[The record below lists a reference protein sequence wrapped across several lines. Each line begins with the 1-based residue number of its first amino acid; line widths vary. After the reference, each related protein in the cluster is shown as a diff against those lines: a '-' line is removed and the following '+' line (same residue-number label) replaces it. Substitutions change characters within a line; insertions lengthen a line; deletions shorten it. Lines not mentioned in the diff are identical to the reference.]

1 MMKPD
6 TVDELTDKR
15 ESDILTITKYVVK
28 KSETNLN
35 LYDFVSSQKQHCC
48 WVSRFYSCF
57 DSPDG
62 VGGSLIDF

>member
-48 WVSRFYSCF
+48 
-57 DSPDG
+57 
-62 VGGSLIDF
+62 